1 MPASPPASPG
11 AASPTSSIAGLR
23 ALVDR
28 YYNALACGDVD
39 EAMRCYAPSAAV
51 EDPVGSAPLTGGEI
65 RARHAEEPVRT
76 AVDEYF
82 FAPAAGVVSTRVT
95 SSLWDAETGKR
106 TLAQGT
112 HEFSFSEGLIVSMR
126 ALWAEDRGTRLSV
139 VCVTGGA
146 SGIGEAIARR
156 FSRDGFQVVIADVDD
171 ARGTALA
178 ERIYGCFVRTDVSQP
193 AEVESLV
200 ALCVE
205 RFGGLDVMVAN
216 AGVLGELARTGDYPG
231 APTPSQSLSCASPA
245 DTCCCSQT
253 RASIA

>member
-1 MPASPPASPG
+1 
-11 AASPTSSIAGLR
+11 
-23 ALVDR
+23 
-28 YYNALACGDVD
+28 
-39 EAMRCYAPSAAV
+39 
-51 EDPVGSAPLTGGEI
+51 
-65 RARHAEEPVRT
+65 
-76 AVDEYF
+76 
-82 FAPAAGVVSTRVT
+82 
-95 SSLWDAETGKR
+95 
-106 TLAQGT
+106 
-112 HEFSFSEGLIVSMR
+112 MR

-156 FSRDGFQVVIADVDD
+156 FSRDGFQVVIADIDD

-178 ERIYGCFVRTDVSQP
+178 ERIDGCFVRTDVSQP

-231 APTPSQSLSCASPA
+231 APTPTPELCVS
-245 DTCCCSQT
+245 
-253 RASIA
+253 R